1 MLDREKVGNAIAT
14 QRKQKGMT
22 QRHLADMLNVSY
34 QAVSRWEQGGSLPSV
49 DMIYEIARTL
59 DTTVDFLLNGLSNEK
74 KTITYMDTGLDVRKL
89 YLTKRRLDELITED
103 ERLLY
108 AHYTDPVFFKLGIA
122 QMEDPICVLATH
134 VPGSKERFAMEHGY
148 DREICLDLAANAT
161 NNLARFGIKPTL
173 IQAQVVCGN
182 NDSGQLMMM
191 GEAFKEFCEYNK
203 MIFAGMEVGAQAV
216 NYQPIEYKISATIL
230 GMTDK
235 KNILTGNEIAPG
247 DCIIGLHSD
256 GIYATSYPF
265 VKVMI
270 DKKPEMLYAKIDD
283 KHTFMDALIEPNAAY
298 LDAITELVANNL
310 IHGIFIAAN
319 SLFNPSIYFTMPEGL
334 SACICISKVP
344 RLPLFR
350 YLHGLNLMNE
360 ETFLRNFSLGIGML
374 IVVAK
379 DQSTRAVE
387 IIEQYHQCSIIGRI
401 EKNTEYPDQKV
412 RVEGSIKW

>member
-34 QAVSRWEQGGSLPSV
+34 QAVSRWEQGSSLPSV

-103 ERLLY
+103 ENLLY
-108 AHYTDPVFFKLGIA
+108 AHYTHPVFFKPGIA
-122 QMEDPICVLATH
+122 QMEDPVCVFATH
-134 VPGSKERFAMEHGY
+134 IPGSKERFAMEHGY

-216 NYQPIEYKISATIL
+216 NYQPIEYKISATII

-256 GIYATSYPF
+256 GIYGTSYPF

-270 DKKPEMLYAKIDD
+270 DKKPEILYAKIDD
-283 KHTFMDALIEPNAAY
+283 EHTFMDALIEPNAAY

-310 IHGIFIAAN
+310 IHGIFIVTN
-319 SLFNPSIYFTMPEGL
+319 SLFNPSVYFTMPEGL
-334 SACICISKVP
+334 SACICISEVP

-350 YLHGLNLMNE
+350 YLHGLKLMNE

-379 DQSTRAVE
+379 EQSARAVE
-387 IIEQYHQCSIIGRI
+387 IIEQYHR
-401 EKNTEYPDQKV
+401 KNRKKH
-412 RVEGSIKW
+412 GISG